1 MIPMVSIG
9 NNGGRAVAKKASM
22 SDRAGLRRGM
32 LLFLLALALVLFS
45 MAMLRRMEKE
55 RGATLLRETSYL
67 AETFDVE
74 IIRSLAGGED
84 DRLNSAYQALKERLQ
99 RARAFY
105 RASTFVYLMGRRP
118 DGRFFFYADSEP
130 EGSPDESPPGQ
141 VYDEMDPRSIA
152 AYSAGLPLVVG
163 PVSDRWGTWISGFV
177 PLLDPQTGQVVAY
190 LGQDVDASSWKRE
203 ILAEAALPLGV
214 AALLFCV
221 LALLLLF
228 GFREGD
234 RADRPVLR
242 SLFAPLVLVT
252 VALVAGPFLFLWR
265 YAEARRRDD
274 VTVTME
280 AFRRDFEEA
289 LDVQAEE
296 LLLLART
303 FAAFPAKGGEG
314 ADDVGA
320 PVLSWSSL
328 YAFLAERGP
337 FDSFSLLDSR
347 RRVLVDR
354 PERIGENVDNV
365 TVLEAEKQGRA
376 VAGLERGPSGR
387 VSFCVVQP
395 LRDGEALVG
404 YVRLERSLDGLLRRF
419 GRRPGFHL
427 MLLVDKED
435 LRRPEWEAE
444 MVLLGRDARWEELP
458 DPVILYTPRSGPP
471 ESMALGDDP
480 VEGAGASLWR
490 GEEIPLKDLSGHVL
504 ARLDVRYDAV
514 RQRASLQK
522 TLLVGA
528 STGALLLA
536 TLLGYFYLFLR
547 RTDELVADRQAA
559 LAESE
564 RNLRD
569 LFRHAVAAIS
579 LQQIILDD
587 EGRPV
592 DYLILDANPAFE
604 SHTGLALSKC
614 LGRPIRSLLSGAGE
628 APFVGIFGRV
638 VETGEAANFE
648 RFAEPLGRHLA
659 VSAYRVGPGRFA
671 TVFFDIT
678 AREAARKTL
687 HDERIRLQNVVDAT
701 QVATWEWD
709 IPTGRLIVNEQWARL
724 LGFEPD
730 ELEPVTYRSWEERAH
745 PADLL
750 SFRGRLEAHFRGATA
765 FFEAYIRLRHR
776 EGDWIWIYGRGRVIA
791 RDDEGKPLTMFG
803 THMDVTDAKRNE
815 ENLRRVNARL
825 AEAILEAEALAAR
838 AEKASRAK
846 SDFLA
851 CMSHEIRTPLNGVI
865 GMTGLLLDTEL
876 DEEQRRFARIIGDC
890 GESLL
895 HLIDDIL
902 DLSRIEAGKP
912 SLEIVDFDPRALADA
927 ALDAQSQAAG
937 EKGLALRLSVDE
949 ALPPFLR
956 GAAARIRQVLNNLL
970 SNAVKFT
977 PTGEVLLSL
986 SVESE
991 TERVAQ
997 VRFSV
1002 RDTGIGI
1009 AGEKR
1014 DRLFE
1019 AFFQVDGSATRPYGG
1034 AGLGLAIAK
1043 QLVEMMGGTLYVE
1056 SEEGKGSTFSF
1067 CLPLV
1072 KASRADDVAAVEEP
1086 FVVEQG
1092 RPHRR
1097 ETILVVEDNDV
1108 SSQVALGLLDK
1119 LGFRAQAVSGGRK
1132 ALEVLGKK
1140 AYDLV
1145 LMDVHMPEMD
1155 GMEATR
1161 LIRDGGAVHDG
1172 NIPVV
1177 ALTALAMEGD
1187 REKCIEAGMNDYVS
1201 KPISPAELARVLAR
1215 WLPEASEGGQ
1225 PPRESARAS
1234 EGRGAP
1240 SWDEALLLDNLM
1252 GDGELARKVARAFLF
1267 DGPRQMEALEE
1278 AVQSRNRSAVEALAH
1293 SLKGAASN
1301 VAGEGVS
1308 RLAGSLQIA
1317 ARGGDLV
1324 RVSDLFPSLREA
1336 FDILCSEL
1344 RVFERNVNKEGESP

>member
-1 MIPMVSIG
+1 
-9 NNGGRAVAKKASM
+9 M
-22 SDRAGLRRGM
+22 SDRAGLRRGT

-55 RGATLLRETSYL
+55 RGASLLRETSYL
-67 AETFDVE
+67 AETFDVGTL
-74 IIRSLAGGED
+74 RSLAGEET
-84 DRLNSAYQALKERLQ
+84 DRLSPGYQALKGRLQ

-105 RASTFVYLMGRRP
+105 RSSTFIYLMGRRP

-141 VYDEMDPRSIA
+141 IYDEMDPRSIS

-177 PLLDPQTGQVVAY
+177 PILDPQTGQVVAY

-214 AALLFCV
+214 AALLFCF
-221 LALLLLF
+221 LALLLFF

-234 RADRPVLR
+234 RTDRPVLR
-242 SLFAPLVLVT
+242 SLFAPFVLVT
-252 VALVAGPFLFLWR
+252 VALVVGPFFFLWR
-265 YAEARRRDD
+265 YAEVRRNDD
-274 VTVTME
+274 VAATMA
-280 AFRRDFEEA
+280 AFRRDFEET
-289 LDVQAEE
+289 LDVQTEE
-296 LLLLART
+296 LLLLAGT
-303 FAAFPAKGGEG
+303 VAAFPAPDREGG

-320 PVLSWSSL
+320 PVLAWSPP
-328 YAFLAERGP
+328 YAALAEREP
-337 FDSFSLLDSR
+337 FDSLSLLDSR
-347 RRVLVDR
+347 RRVRFGR
-354 PERIGENVDNV
+354 PERIGATIDSV
-365 TVLEAEKQGRA
+365 TALEAERQGRA
-376 VAGLERGPSGR
+376 VAGLERTPDGR
-387 VSFCVVQP
+387 VSLCVVQP
-395 LRDGEALVG
+395 LFDGEALVG
-404 YVRLERSLDGLLRRF
+404 YVRLERPLDGLLRRF
-419 GRRPGFHL
+419 DRRPGFL
-427 MLLVDKED
+427 LTLLVDKEE

-444 MVLLGRDARWEELP
+444 MALLGRDVRWEELP
-458 DPVILYTPRSGPP
+458 DPIVLYAPRSGPP
-471 ESMALGDDP
+471 GSMALGDGPAEWAD
-480 VEGAGASLWR
+480 ASLWR
-490 GEEIPLKDLSGHVL
+490 GEAIPLKDLSGHVL
-504 ARLDVRYDAV
+504 ARLDIRYDAV

-528 STGALLLA
+528 LTGALLLVM
-536 TLLGYFYLFLR
+536 LLGYFYLFLR

-564 RNLRD
+564 GNLRD

-604 SHTGLALSKC
+604 VHTGLALSKC
-614 LGRPIRSLLSGAGE
+614 LGRPMRSLLSGEGE

-648 RFAEPLGRHLA
+648 RLAEPLGRHLA

-687 HDERIRLQNVVDAT
+687 SDERIRLQNVVDAT

-709 IPTGRLIVNEQWARL
+709 IPTGRLIVNEQWSRL
-724 LGFEPD
+724 LGFESG
-730 ELEPVTYRSWEERAH
+730 ELESVTYRAWEERAH
-745 PADLL
+745 PDDLIP
-750 SFRGRLEAHFRGATA
+750 FRRRLEAHFRGVTA
-765 FFEAYIRLRHR
+765 FVEAYIRLRHKD
-776 EGDWIWIYGRGRVIA
+776 GGWVWIYARGRVIA
-791 RDDEGKPLTMFG
+791 RDDDGKPLTMFG
-803 THMDVTDAKRNE
+803 THMDVTEAKRNE
-815 ENLRRVNARL
+815 ENLQRVNARL

-902 DLSRIEAGKP
+902 DLSRIEAGKL
-912 SLEIVDFDPRALADA
+912 SLEIIDFDPRALADA
-927 ALDAQSQAAG
+927 ALASQSQTAA
-937 EKGLALRLSVDE
+937 EKGLALRLSVDDV
-949 ALPPFLR
+949 LPPFLR
-956 GAAARIRQVLNNLL
+956 GAAARIRQILNNLL

-977 PTGEVLLSL
+977 PAGEVLLCL

-997 VRFSV
+997 IRFSI

-1009 AGEKR
+1009 AVEKMN
-1014 DRLFE
+1014 RLFE

-1034 AGLGLAIAK
+1034 AGLGLSIAK
-1043 QLVEMMGGTLYVE
+1043 QLVEMMGGTLTVE

-1067 CLPLV
+1067 GLPLV
-1072 KASRADDVAAVEEP
+1072 KASRADEMAAAEEP

-1097 ETILVVEDNDV
+1097 EKILVVEDNDV

-1119 LGFRAQAVSGGRK
+1119 LGFRAQAVSSGRR
-1132 ALEVLGKK
+1132 AIEVLGEK
-1140 AYDLV
+1140 AYGTSEKSAF
-1145 LMDVHMPEMD
+1145 H
-1155 GMEATR
+1155 G
-1161 LIRDGGAVHDG
+1161 
-1172 NIPVV
+1172 V
-1177 ALTALAMEGD
+1177 ASVM
-1187 REKCIEAGMNDYVS
+1187 M
-1201 KPISPAELARVLAR
+1201 
-1215 WLPEASEGGQ
+1215 
-1225 PPRESARAS
+1225 
-1234 EGRGAP
+1234 
-1240 SWDEALLLDNLM
+1240 
-1252 GDGELARKVARAFLF
+1252 
-1267 DGPRQMEALEE
+1267 
-1278 AVQSRNRSAVEALAH
+1278 
-1293 SLKGAASN
+1293 
-1301 VAGEGVS
+1301 
-1308 RLAGSLQIA
+1308 
-1317 ARGGDLV
+1317 
-1324 RVSDLFPSLREA
+1324 
-1336 FDILCSEL
+1336 
-1344 RVFERNVNKEGESP
+1344 